1 MRLLGVVFV
10 EGGRRQRRR
19 EQGRLKIYPMRLPCF
34 LFPCALLFCVGS
46 EMTNA
51 QLSHR
56 LLSKSEPINS
66 REFSEQ
72 FKISSEIQQFP
83 KQSSAQMI
91 SRINCFPAKMLWI
104 AQCRKTSNGKIISV
118 GLKSKSKTRKSK
130 ELTKRASVPLVL
142 GKAGKRSE
150 SH

>member
-1 MRLLGVVFV
+1 MANTKERWKKKIEGDDYKAPTPPPPEPAAPPPPREKTKEERTREV
-10 EGGRRQRRR
+10 ED
-19 EQGRLKIYPMRLPCF
+19 IPDASPICF

-91 SRINCFPAKMLWI
+91 SRINCFPAKML
-104 AQCRKTSNGKIISV
+104 
-118 GLKSKSKTRKSK
+118 
-130 ELTKRASVPLVL
+130 
-142 GKAGKRSE
+142 
-150 SH
+150 